1 MSWTYSPICD
11 PDSSGPVL
19 LRQRPAGDLPPA
31 AVSRSVPHAACDWRG
46 PSASRTAGCQW
57 DLTDKS
63 FFLSDLFKR
72 KSICLSLLD
81 IRCKESWMPEALRSA
96 RLLVFD
102 GNEPQQVNFLSPPLL
117 KPRNVANTEKYQE
130 NNKTQRKAE
139 SLTSERDYLVW
150 LSKSC
155 EVEIQKYPKY
165 QIRKERTN

>member
-1 MSWTYSPICD
+1 MSWKYSSICD

-31 AVSRSVPHAACDWRG
+31 AVPRSVPHAACDRRG

-57 DLTDKS
+57 DLEDKS
-63 FFLSDLFKR
+63 FFLPDLFKR

-102 GNEPQQVNFLSPPLL
+102 GNETQQSTFFLQHCWNQEMLQTW
-117 KPRNVANTEKYQE
+117 RNVK
-130 NNKTQRKAE
+130 KIIKHKQRAE

-155 EVEIQKYPKY
+155 EVEIQKNPK
-165 QIRKERTN
+165 

>member
-63 FFLSDLFKR
+63 FFLPDLFKR

-102 GNEPQQVNFLSPPLL
+102 GNETQQVNFLSPPLW
-117 KPRNVANTEKYQE
+117 RNVK
-130 NNKTQRKAE
+130 KIIKHKQRAE

-155 EVEIQKYPKY
+155 EVEIQKNPK
-165 QIRKERTN
+165 

>member
-1 MSWTYSPICD
+1 MKYSPICD

-19 LRQRPAGDLPPA
+19 LRQRPAVDLPPA
-31 AVSRSVPHAACDWRG
+31 AVSRSVPHAACDRRG

-63 FFLSDLFKR
+63 FFLPDLFKR

-81 IRCKESWMPEALRSA
+81 IRCIRKLNAWSFEVGKIVGIWRKWNSTI
-96 RLLVFD
+96 
-102 GNEPQQVNFLSPPLL
+102 NFLSPALL

-155 EVEIQKYPKY
+155 EVEIQKNPK
-165 QIRKERTN
+165 